1 MPLADRADFVLPPF
15 TRLAWA
21 GEPARRAWQEPLLG
35 VLAAWEAVQREAV
48 RVGMRQASLFSVPL
62 ERLDEHAGA
71 SEAAGLTVV
80 PLGVDV
86 TPPAPL
92 AGAQAAVS
100 LRVACCASGTE
111 HAFAAAWRAGDE
123 GAVAEAL
130 GVPACCLAAFRGWRE
145 DGVLD
150 PTPLI
155 AAAPANEDAQV
166 EGHPECN
173 VLWRRAGLR
182 ALHYLPCSWECAA
195 SRVAGRAHRE
205 LARALG
211 LGAEGDL
218 LLELLGWPVEWS
230 SLHGISELRTPVFKV
245 VARADA
251 TLGKHTVRWAGSA
264 YPAGAPTGH
273 AFPYLLAPHTRARP
287 RPRAGA
293 A

>member
-21 GEPARRAWQEPLLG
+21 GEPARRAWQEPLQG
-35 VLAAWEAVQREAV
+35 VRDAWDAVQREAV
-48 RVGMRQASLFSVPL
+48 RAGMRQASLLSLPL
-62 ERLDEHAGA
+62 ERLDEHAA
-71 SEAAGLTVV
+71 AAEAAGLAVV
-80 PLGVDV
+80 PLCVDV
-86 TPPAPL
+86 MPPAPL
-92 AGAQAAVS
+92 SGAQAAVW
-100 LRVACCASGTE
+100 LRAACCAPGTE
-111 HAFAAAWRAGDE
+111 HALAAAWRAGDHD
-123 GAVAEAL
+123 AVAGAL
-130 GVPACCLAAFRGWRE
+130 DVPACCLAAFRAWRGE
-145 DGVLD
+145 GVLD
-150 PTPLI
+150 PVPLI
-155 AAAPANEDAQV
+155 AWGSSAEDGQV
-166 EGHPECN
+166 EGYPECN

-182 ALHYLPCSWECAA
+182 ALHHLPCSWACEA
-195 SRVAGRAHRE
+195 SRVAGRAHVE

-211 LGAEGDL
+211 HGAEAGL

-230 SLHGISELRTPVFKV
+230 ALHGISELRTPVFKV

-273 AFPYLLAPHTRARP
+273 VFPYLLAPHTRARP